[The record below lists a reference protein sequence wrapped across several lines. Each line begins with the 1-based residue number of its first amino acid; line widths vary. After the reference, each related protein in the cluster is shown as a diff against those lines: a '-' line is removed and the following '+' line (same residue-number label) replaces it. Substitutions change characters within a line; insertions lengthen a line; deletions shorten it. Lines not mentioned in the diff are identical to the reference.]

1 MSNKYNEMKAF
12 TITTSGGPACVH
24 VYLCR
29 GAACDYMRSY
39 QKDFRNNLRLEDSR
53 ILFYANPPEEGER
66 LYRRVEW
73 VDDKETGRVTSWY
86 QTDEESVAAAKAMHF
101 QPIDSIGGKD
111 YYVYQLGFVHTE
123 CIEPLPEHFEVEFK
137 LNDKGRLYTRLNAHP
152 ERDGEK
158 SSGGKFFFSDKN
170 FVTADIGKAMVSISK
185 EFDNYGFLTGEM
197 VKVEDVPELEA
208 ILDWAWEE
216 RLPIE
221 ELVVINHPGR
231 GRYYAIDDGEA
242 IFPIRQIQFL
252 GESQECIY
260 ASKVGVDE
268 VRHDIEKFTE
278 RRATFYEFFAEDAW
292 GKVVQMSEIDAMFKE
307 SEFFAATSQP
317 ESMSLWEESIKYH
330 GDAITKAVKDG
341 ILLQFKM
348 PALHIEVVSV
358 EWANALRL
366 LNYPLEEVAQL
377 ATEVSAI
384 NAKADKTAEEAQ
396 SKGKFIC

>member
-1 MSNKYNEMKAF
+1 MSNKYNELKTF
-12 TITTSGGPACVH
+12 TVNAAGVPACVH

-29 GAACDYMRSY
+29 GAACDYMRLS
-39 QKDFRNNLRLEDSR
+39 QKGFQNNLRLEDSR
-53 ILFYANPPEEGER
+53 ILFYANPPEEGEM

-86 QTDEESVAAAKAMHF
+86 LTDEESVAAAKAMHF
-101 QPIDSIGGKD
+101 QPIDSFGGKD
-111 YYVYQLGFVHTE
+111 YYAYQLGFIHTE
-123 CIEPLPEHFEVEFK
+123 CIEPLLEKFEVEFK
-137 LNDKGRLYTRLNAHP
+137 LNDKGRLYTRINAHP

-158 SSGGKFFFSDKN
+158 SSGGKFFFPDKN

-185 EFDNYGFLTGEM
+185 EFNNYGFLTGEM
-197 VKVEDVPELEA
+197 VKVEDVPEMKA

-231 GRYYAIDDGEA
+231 GRYYAIDDGETVL
-242 IFPIRQIQFL
+242 PIRQMQFL
-252 GESQECIY
+252 GESQKYIY

-317 ESMSLWEESIKYH
+317 QSMSLWEESSH
-330 GDAITKAVKDG
+330 NHSTSITKAVKDG
-341 ILLQFKM
+341 ILAQFKM
-348 PALHIEVVSV
+348 PTLHIEVVSLK
-358 EWANALRL
+358 WANALRL
-366 LNYPLEEVAQL
+366 LNYPLEEVTRL
-377 ATEVSAI
+377 AAEVSAI
-384 NAKADKTAEEAQ
+384 NAKADKTAEEAK
-396 SKGKFIC
+396 SKGRFVY